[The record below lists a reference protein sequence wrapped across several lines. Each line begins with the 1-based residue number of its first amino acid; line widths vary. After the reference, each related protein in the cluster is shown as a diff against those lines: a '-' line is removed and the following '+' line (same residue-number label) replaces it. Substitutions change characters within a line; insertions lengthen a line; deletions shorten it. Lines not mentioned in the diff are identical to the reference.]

1 MITDEDEILIGD
13 SIKCQ
18 EAGTVRGQCEDAE
31 PHRRELHK
39 NGKISLLEV
48 YVVKTRSEYLSSTLT
63 SSSVN
68 IDPG

>member
-1 MITDEDEILIGD
+1 MITDDDEILIGD

-48 YVVKTRSEYLSSTLT
+48 YVVKTQSEDSLLKLT
-63 SSSVN
+63 SSSVK